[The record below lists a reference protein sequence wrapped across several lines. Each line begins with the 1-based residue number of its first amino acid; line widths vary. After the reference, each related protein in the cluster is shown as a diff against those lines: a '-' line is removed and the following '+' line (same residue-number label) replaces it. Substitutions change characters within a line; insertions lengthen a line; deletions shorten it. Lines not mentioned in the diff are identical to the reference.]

1 MKSDYPM
8 TRGWLKLPFEW
19 AAKTQTSA
27 WNESIFTTT
36 SSCLYLSSFR
46 APRLSTSL
54 NSLKK
59 NWSTQVCD
67 KSLLCLLK
75 LYQEYQ
81 DLEARLQER
90 IASPPPFTFFQATC
104 IGYVHSS
111 SSYST
116 QRWLFSQALKACH
129 EESIQ
134 EEQFLVQLAF
144 PVFLRMSTVNYPLT
158 KW

>member
-1 MKSDYPM
+1 MKSYYPM
-8 TRGWLKLPFEW
+8 TRGWLKLPFEL
-19 AAKTQTSA
+19 AAKTKTSA
-27 WNESIFTTT
+27 WNESIFTT

-46 APRLSTSL
+46 APRLSL

-67 KSLLCLLK
+67 QFLLCLLK

-90 IASPPPFTFFQATC
+90 IASPPPLTFFQATC

-111 SSYST
+111 SSYSFNPKMVIFT
-116 QRWLFSQALKACH
+116 SA
-129 EESIQ
+129 ESMPWRVDSRRAILGPSYTPT
-134 EEQFLVQLAF
+134 FF
-144 PVFLRMSTVNYPLT
+144 P
-158 KW
+158 